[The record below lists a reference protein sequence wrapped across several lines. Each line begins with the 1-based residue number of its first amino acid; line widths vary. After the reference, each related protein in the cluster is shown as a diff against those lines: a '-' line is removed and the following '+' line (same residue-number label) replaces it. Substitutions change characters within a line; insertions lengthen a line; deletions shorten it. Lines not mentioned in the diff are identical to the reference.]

1 MEVQI
6 IAEKRQRDKVLGIRL
21 TEKERQKIVDKAKS
35 VNMSTNE
42 FIIKCTNKAK
52 IKAPLDLKPV
62 TLELKRIGN
71 NINQIAM
78 KANSGAIT
86 VVNLEETRKAMAD
99 IIDMLNDI
107 ADGNS

>member
-6 IAEKRQRDKVLGIRL
+6 IAEKRIRDKVLGIRL

-62 TLELKRIGN
+62 TIELKRISN

-99 IIDMLNDI
+99 VIDMLNDI